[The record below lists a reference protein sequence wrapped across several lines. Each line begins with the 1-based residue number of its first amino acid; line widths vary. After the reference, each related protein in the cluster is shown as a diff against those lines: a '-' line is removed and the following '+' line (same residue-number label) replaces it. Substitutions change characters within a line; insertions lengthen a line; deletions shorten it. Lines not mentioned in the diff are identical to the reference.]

1 MLERG
6 DSVPHFEV
14 TTVDGRL
21 VRYSTI
27 WQRRNLVVIA
37 LPEADTLAAERY
49 LSSLTELRSGAITQH
64 TECIVTRDSV
74 QGLPA
79 PGVVVADQ
87 WGEIAFVVSAPALD
101 ALPSAHELILWIEH
115 VRQRCPEC
123 EGEAK

>member
-14 TTVDGRL
+14 TAVDGRS
-21 VRYSTI
+21 VRYSAI
-27 WQRRNLVVIA
+27 WQRRNLVLIA
-37 LPEADTLAAERY
+37 FPDADMPAADHY
-49 LSSLTELRSGAITQH
+49 LSSLTELRSDAMAQH

-74 QGLPA
+74 PGLPA
-79 PGVVVADQ
+79 PGVLVADQ
-87 WGEIAFVVSAPALD
+87 WGEIVCVMSAPAIA